1 MFPETKSGLMK
12 LHPRFD
18 RDLTLMSRNIAFSR
32 PATYNPS
39 LVRKASGLGDD
50 ADDEVRRQ
58 QKLKEELGLGDDD
71 DNDDESES
79 TAVDTRRKTTDVN
92 GDWKRRCEEAMA
104 KLKVAME
111 NEEKVQS
118 SLNNLQLLSKS
129 QTAILKSTFD
139 KKLRSKELMVADLL
153 QVIAD
158 HESKLKKSGIPFD
171 AFEAS
176 AAERTTEST
185 DDGANDAVA
194 PLKAQIDSLTAE
206 NAQLRTKLAASAT
219 SSVATSPPVATNPA
233 PSSDDKQTLKKIAT
247 LEHEKQSLL
256 QLLKDAQM
264 KLNAQKASATM
275 ETPPPAPAVDTAA
288 TKELE
293 KKCAKLEADLKK
305 AMQKIEA
312 SEKELATL
320 KSANTSSGDKIKLA
334 EAETQLAAVNAKMA
348 EMEATAQ
355 AKQDKLKQAAEAD
368 LAKLKEQAK
377 RSILDLQKRLEANNK
392 VNNEMKA
399 RLTKAKSEVAKQK
412 TELKTLRGEVATL
425 VAALS
430 TGTKDLATKIEMR
443 VRAQTE
449 ALAGVVENYK
459 REMKERKR
467 LFNLVQELQ
476 GNIRVLC
483 RFRPISKSETANGSK
498 VVAKFNGHEE
508 VSLVGDKGKSKTY
521 EFEHVFDMSSTQ
533 EQVFAQVKPLI
544 TSVLDGFNVCIFA
557 YGQTGSGKTFTMSG
571 SAENPGINPRALNEL
586 FGLKNA
592 RSREFNDDITVSIM
606 EIYNEVI
613 RDLLA
618 ENAANTNLS
627 VRQGTNGNFV
637 QGLTMVPVK
646 EVNDVFNL
654 ITKGNQN
661 RSTHA
666 TDMNEHSS
674 RSHSILSIYVKST
687 NLATNTVANGKLH
700 LVDLAGSERLSKT
713 GAEGQRLKEA
723 QNINQSLSTLGNVI
737 QARANK
743 QKHVPYRDSSL
754 TYLLQDSLGGDSK
767 TLMVA
772 CSSPVDYNAEE
783 SFCTLNFASRARCVE
798 MGKATKHVTKSK
810 D

>member
-1 MFPETKSGLMK
+1 
-12 LHPRFD
+12 
-18 RDLTLMSRNIAFSR
+18 MSRNIAFSR

-39 LVRKASGLGDD
+39 LVRKASAFDGDD
-50 ADDEVRRQ
+50 EDSARRQ
-58 QKLKEELGLGDDD
+58 QLKEELGLTEDDD
-71 DNDDESES
+71 DNEGGDGGKKGGDD
-79 TAVDTRRKTTDVN
+79 
-92 GDWKRRCEEAMA
+92 DWRRRCEDAMT
-104 KLKVAME
+104 KLKVALE
-111 NEEKVQS
+111 NEEKAQS
-118 SLNNLQLLSKS
+118 SLSKLQLLSKS

-139 KKLRSKELMVADLL
+139 KKLKSKETMVQDLL

-158 HESKLKKSGIPFD
+158 HESKLKTGGIPYEAFD
-171 AFEAS
+171 GVVAERPTTASS
-176 AAERTTEST
+176 AATAASDEGDPSME
-185 DDGANDAVA
+185 ALAA
-194 PLKAQIDSLTAE
+194 LKAQVDALTDE
-206 NAQLRTKLAASAT
+206 NAALRKKAAAVVGSSAAAPTAT
-219 SSVATSPPVATNPA
+219 SSSSEDKSEKEALPP
-233 PSSDDKQTLKKIAT
+233 QYLKKMAT

-264 KLNAQKASATM
+264 KLSAQKAKPSDPTTAAP
-275 ETPPPAPAVDTAA
+275 PPPAPTTASNTEQLDALERKCTKAETELAKALAKVDA
-288 TKELE
+288 T
-293 KKCAKLEADLKK
+293 
-305 AMQKIEA
+305 
-312 SEKELATL
+312 EKELRTL
-320 KSANTSSGDKIKLA
+320 KSADTSSTDRVKLA
-334 EAETQLAAVNAKMA
+334 EAQTQLAAATAKLSDV
-348 EMEATAQ
+348 EATFQ
-355 AKQDKLKQAAEAD
+355 AKHDKLKAAAEAD

-377 RSILDLQKRLEANNK
+377 KSIVDLRKKLETTSQSSATLH
-392 VNNEMKA
+392 A
-399 RLTKAKSEVAKQK
+399 RLAKAKGDVMKHK
-412 TELKTLRGEVATL
+412 TELKALKADVVSL
-425 VAALS
+425 VAALGAANKEVAR
-430 TGTKDLATKIEMR
+430 TIEAR
-443 VRAQTE
+443 VKAQTD
-449 ALAGVVENYK
+449 ALAGVVDNYK

-498 VVAKFNGHEE
+498 VVTKFTGHEE
-508 VSLVGDKGKSKTY
+508 VSLVGEKGKAKSY
-521 EFEHVFDMSSTQ
+521 EFEHVFDMTSTQ
-533 EQVFAQVKPLI
+533 DQVFAQVKPLI

-571 SAENPGINPRALNEL
+571 SPDNPGINPRALTEL
-586 FGLKNA
+586 FALKHG
-592 RSREFNDDITVSIM
+592 RTKEYHDDIQVSIM

-618 ENAANTNLS
+618 DNAASTNLS

-646 EVNDVFNL
+646 EVTDVFNL

-687 NLATNTVANGKLH
+687 NLATNVVANGKLH

-798 MGKATKHVTKSK
+798 MGKATKHVTKTAK
-810 D
+810 AE